1 MNSYNPSSP
10 YSGRMSKCRTKL
22 FLGSNWLGQ
31 NRQLRAKCPVLRGN
45 APRSRAGSAGPLST
59 GPELWP
65 ALACWREITTL
76 LPWAVCFRTGF
87 HCHFCCDQCWQVL
100 CFLDCYYCHCW
111 CWTVHCHL
119 LWLSWCVWGSTLLL
133 LSLPWSLSEIPMQA
147 TAEQRCGSKNW
158 SVIQIVEL
166 FRNVSFSWGQQ
177 KTWGGIGCWPLHRSS
192 LSVPLWLGARCWPT
206 GTISFYSYCDLILE
220 ALLLFLLP
228 VTSVHPEKY

>member
-1 MNSYNPSSP
+1 MSCVAWECPKVQGWPCWSS
-10 YSGRMSKCRTKL
+10 
-22 FLGSNWLGQ
+22 
-31 NRQLRAKCPVLRGN
+31 
-45 APRSRAGSAGPLST
+45 LST

-119 LWLSWCVWGSTLLL
+119 LRLSWCVWGSTLLL
-133 LSLPWSLSEIPMQA
+133 PSLSWSLSEIPMQA

-166 FRNVSFSWGQQ
+166 FRNISFSWGQQ
-177 KTWGGIGCWPLHRSS
+177 KTWCGIGRWICHCTDPVFLFLFDLGQGAGPLVPS
-192 LSVPLWLGARCWPT
+192 LSTLTVIW
-206 GTISFYSYCDLILE
+206 S
-220 ALLLFLLP
+220 
-228 VTSVHPEKY
+228 